1 MSGLLMSGL
10 PITRLP
16 DYRLTVT
23 GYRSPVTL
31 VFINGLYQWSGVS
44 LGN

>member
-1 MSGLLMSGL
+1 MSELLMSEL
-10 PITRLP
+10 PDYPITRLP
-16 DYRLTVT
+16 DYRL
-23 GYRSPVTL
+23 PITL